1 MLGTIDP
8 DEASERAQAAGL
20 VFQRADPLNCETSI
34 AALVGGIVM
43 PSAHFYIRNHFRI
56 PKLDPSNF
64 RLTVSGLVSRPL
76 TLSLRDLQQMRSQT
90 LIVTMECAGN
100 GRALL
105 HPPTDGEQWGLG
117 AASTA
122 EWSGVPLVEVLD
134 VAGVETSAR
143 EVVFR
148 GADGGTVAARSG
160 VTRFERSL
168 DLKMAR
174 EPDVLL
180 AYAMNG
186 EPLPPEHGYPLR
198 LVVPGWY
205 GVASVKWL
213 TELEVI
219 GSAFDGF
226 FQSERYFYEW
236 ERGGQVVREPVTLQ
250 RVRSLITE
258 PVQDAEVQ
266 RGDLAV
272 RGVAWSGAGPIARV
286 EVRVGGGAWQ
296 TARLLGEPHRY
307 SWQRWELITRTPGPG
322 VSALRARATDLAGNT
337 QPDGPE
343 WNRLGYGS
351 NAVQEVSIRVR

>member
-1 MLGTIDP
+1 MDGTIEP
-8 DEASERAQAAGL
+8 HEAVERAQAAGL
-20 VFQRADPLNCETSI
+20 TFQRSDPLNCETPI
-34 AALVGGIVM
+34 TALIGGIAM
-43 PSAHFYIRNHFRI
+43 PTSHFYVRNHFRI
-56 PKLDPSNF
+56 PKLDSSSW
-64 RLTVSGLVSRPL
+64 RLNVAGLVRRPL
-76 TLSLRDLQQMRSQT
+76 TLSLQDLQNMRSQT

-105 HPPTDGEQWGLG
+105 DPPTDGEQWGLG
-117 AASTA
+117 AASIA
-122 EWSGVPLVEVLD
+122 EWSGIPLVEVLET
-134 VAGVETSAR
+134 AGVETSAR

-148 GADGGTVAARSG
+148 GADGGTVATRSG

-168 DLKMAR
+168 ELGVAL

-213 TELEVI
+213 TEVEVI

-236 ERGGQVVREPVTLQ
+236 ERSGQAVREPVMLQ

-258 PVQDAEVQ
+258 PAQDAEVAN
-266 RGDLAV
+266 GDLAV
-272 RGVAWSGAGPIARV
+272 RGLAWSGAGPIARV
-286 EVRVGGGAWQ
+286 EVSVAGGDWES
-296 TARLLGEPHRY
+296 ARLVGERHSY

-322 VSALRARATDLAGNT
+322 VTSLRARATDHAGHT
-337 QPDGPE
+337 QPDQPE